1 MTAALLFGVPDAKLV
16 ESAYNIAWN
25 YLLQTGQI
33 ASESRA
39 HLRLSEEIVRLL
51 EKGERHPLRIA
62 NKAIA
67 AYERDIEARTLD
79 AAPFAT

>member
-16 ESAYNIAWN
+16 ESAYNIAWD
-25 YLLQTGQI
+25 YLLRSGQI
-33 ASESRA
+33 ASEGRT

-51 EKGERHPLRIA
+51 EKGERHPLRLA

-67 AYERDIEARTLD
+67 AYERELVDRTID
-79 AAPFAT
+79 AGRMTR